1 MSHKEQQKVDTG
13 VIAKAKNV
21 RSMVVYI
28 YNSFDDPLFK
38 GILLPFM
45 EHAAS
50 EQPDLHFHLITYEQH
65 DWPLTEAQ
73 RAEIRTVLSRYN
85 IEWYPLVWH
94 SGNFKIV
101 KKAYDLLIGFFL
113 VLKLRL
119 FGKIGSIGGLGTISG
134 SFAFII
140 AKLLGLKFFGFWHE
154 PHSEFMR
161 DFNIWPIN
169 SVAYRGLNYM
179 EKISGRYADVLTTG
193 TDHMINRLKA
203 SGSQAALFKL
213 PSCVNE
219 NRFRFN
225 QAGRDRVR
233 NLLPVNDNT
242 PVILY
247 LGKFGGI
254 YYDQEIGVLFSELHK
269 LNSNLFFF
277 IVSPDAVDHI
287 TEVMTQ
293 AGVPQ
298 THYSIKRSPY
308 SEVQDYISAADFG
321 IVAIPALSAQKY
333 RSPIK
338 VGEYLCCGLP
348 YLVCRGVSEDD
359 TVAEQYNVGVTVADF
374 SESEIRK
381 AYPAI
386 EQFLTEDRVP
396 LRNRC
401 REAGIQYRGI
411 SNYLPVAEQIFSRV
425 SAT

>member
-1 MSHKEQQKVDTG
+1 MSYNEQQKVDTVVKG
-13 VIAKAKNV
+13 GTKKL

-50 EQPDLHFHLITYEQH
+50 QQPDLHFHLITYEQE
-65 DWPLTEAQ
+65 DWPLTAAQ
-73 RAEIRTVLSRYN
+73 QAEIHAALGKYN
-85 IEWYPLVWH
+85 TQWHPLIWH
-94 SGNFKIV
+94 SGSFKLI
-101 KKAYDLLIGFFL
+101 KKAYDLLVGFFL

-119 FGKIGSIGGLGTISG
+119 FSKVSSIGGLGTISG

-140 AKLLGLKFFGFWHE
+140 AKLLGLKFYGFWHE

-161 DFNIWPIN
+161 DFSIWPTDGL
-169 SVAYRGLNYM
+169 AYKGLNYM

-193 TDHMINRLKA
+193 TDHMIRRLHA
-203 SGSQAALFKL
+203 SGSKAKIFRL

-219 NRFRFN
+219 DRFQFR
-225 QAGRDRVR
+225 QSGRDKVR
-233 NLLPVNDNT
+233 AMLPVDNST
-242 PVILY
+242 SVILY

-254 YYDQEIGVLFSELHK
+254 YYDQEIGFMFSELYK
-269 LNSNLFFF
+269 LNNTLFFF
-277 IVSPDAVDHI
+277 IVSPDSVTHI
-287 TEVMTQ
+287 EEVMTL
-293 AGVPQ
+293 AGVPA

-321 IVAIPALSAQKY
+321 IVAIPALAAQKY

-359 TVAEQYNVGVTVADF
+359 VVAQQYNVGVTVADF
-374 SESEIRK
+374 SAAEIRK
-381 AYPAI
+381 AYPQI
-386 EQFLTEDRVP
+386 KQFLAEDTLA
-396 LRNRC
+396 LRSRC

-411 SNYLPVAEQIFSRV
+411 SQYLPVADQIFALVPSD
-425 SAT
+425 